1 MLLYYDK
8 YYDIFEFGSEI
19 LFDMGE
25 RRLKKRRKG
34 SAGNI
39 HTSGAHISVSASEGE
54 SENLE
59 VKDDIRQKKV
69 EQNMKESKYS

>member
-8 YYDIFEFGSEI
+8 YYDVFEFGSEI

-39 HTSGAHISVSASEGE
+39 NMSGAHISVSASEWGE
-54 SENLE
+54 WKLGGQWWYTTENQW
-59 VKDDIRQKKV
+59 K
-69 EQNMKESKYS
+69 